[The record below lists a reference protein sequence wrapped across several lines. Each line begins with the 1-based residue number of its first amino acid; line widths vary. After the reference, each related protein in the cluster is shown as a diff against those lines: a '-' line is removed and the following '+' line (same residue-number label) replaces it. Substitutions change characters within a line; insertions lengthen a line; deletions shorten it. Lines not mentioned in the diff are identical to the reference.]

1 MIARVANGIWEITI
15 PAPLPYSDS
24 EKLVGYA
31 RYLEGCIEV
40 RSSHM
45 IATTE
50 RGRVIL
56 PISEDKAVR
65 ANLGRALLWSL
76 MSEVLVATTEVGLAR
91 SDYIPPMADE
101 GRDVISL
108 APAHFDDDGD
118 SDL

>member
-56 PISEDKAVR
+56 PISEDKPIR
-65 ANLGRALLWSL
+65 AALGRALLWHL

-91 SDYIPPMADE
+91 SDYIPPDTGE
-101 GRDVISL
+101 REVISL
-108 APAHFDDDGD
+108 APGHFESDEDD
-118 SDL
+118 SL